1 MRFLLSNDDGID
13 SPGLLILAQTMAELG
28 EVYVVAP
35 EKERSGGGHAITMH
49 KPLRA
54 RPVLQQS
61 GIHFWETS
69 GTPADCVVIAVFDLL
84 PQPPDLVISGIN
96 LGPNLGENLTYSGTV
111 SAAMEAYLCDLPAF
125 SISIDS
131 FENPQWTV
139 AAEVSKR
146 LAGLIPLGHPLLLNV
161 NVPNRPWSG
170 IQGVQI
176 TRLGRRRYRDR
187 LTKRCDPFGRTYYWV
202 AGELEEDS
210 LVKGTDSYAVHHG
223 YISVTPISLD
233 LTDYGTSPSLE
244 PIRANLER
252 SLGP

>member
-13 SPGLLILAQTMAELG
+13 SPGLLNLAQAMAELG
-28 EVYVVAP
+28 EVFVVAP

-54 RPVLQQS
+54 RPVLRQP
-61 GIHFWETS
+61 GIHFWETN
-69 GTPADCVVIAVFDLL
+69 GTPADCIVIAIFELL

-96 LGPNLGENLTYSGTV
+96 LGPNLGEDLTYSGTV
-111 SAAMEAYLCDLPAF
+111 SAAMEAYLCDVPAF
-125 SISIDS
+125 SISVDS

-139 AAEVSKR
+139 AAEISQR
-146 LAGLIPLGHPLLLNV
+146 LASSIPLGHPLLLNV
-161 NVPNRPWSG
+161 NVPNRPRSA

-187 LTKRCDPFGRTYYWV
+187 LTKRCDPFGRSYYWV
-202 AGELEEDS
+202 AGEPEESS
-210 LVKGTDSYAVHHG
+210 LVEGTDSYAVHHG
-223 YISVTPISLD
+223 YVSITPISLD
-233 LTDYGTSPSLE
+233 LTDYGSLPSLE
-244 PIRANLER
+244 PIRVELER